1 MKITQEDGSEIEVFT
16 QEELNEQLKS
26 YVPVDEVET
35 LKEKLKGFEDKDYNF
50 KQLREKEKEANKTA
64 EQIAA
69 EKEAEL
75 AEFRKKHEEDING
88 LRNEI
93 KSKEINEEISKLTTD
108 IEEAKKIK
116 FYFEKL
122 SAGDTD
128 DKAKE
133 HLIEAYQLVTKSAD
147 IPNFLSASGAGSK
160 PAPVDSEQKK
170 AIAERF
176 SITKQFTQ
184 K

>member
-1 MKITQEDGSEIEVFT
+1 MIVKNENDEDIEVFT
-16 QEELNEQLKS
+16 KEELDEQLKS
-26 YVPVDEVET
+26 YVPVDEVKT
-35 LKEKLKGFEDKDYNF
+35 LKEKLKGLEDKDYNF

-75 AEFRKKHEEDING
+75 AEFRKKHEEDISG

-93 KSKEINEEISKLTTD
+93 KAKEINEEISKLTTD

-122 SAGDTD
+122 SAGDTE
-128 DKAKE
+128 DKGKE
-133 HLIEAYQLVTKSAD
+133 HLLEAYQLVTKSPD
-147 IPNFLSASGAGSK
+147 IPNFLSASGAGAK
-160 PAPVDSEQKK
+160 PAPGDSEQKK